1 MLFGQASNLFII
13 VRLGIVIFVVYDA
26 GVMSRGIITA
36 VVSGVESKFVNV
48 SWVTSKNNGIERIA
62 EVVFD

>member
-26 GVMSRGIITA
+26 GVMSRGILTA

-62 EVVFD
+62 EIVFD